1 MTTNKI
7 EIKDLTVN
15 YIENKRSFNALHD
28 YAKSFNFTIYP
39 GKLGN
44 IDTFRIAN
52 MGDIKPEEMKRF
64 TKVLRDYMKSIN
76 VGK

>member
-28 YAKSFNFTIYP
+28 VSFGVGRGEFVSVIGASGCGKST
-39 GKLGN
+39 LLS
-44 IDTFRIAN
+44 
-52 MGDIKPEEMKRF
+52 
-64 TKVLRDYMKSIN
+64 VLEGLYTPAGGS
-76 VGK
+76 VQ